1 MSVKSIRMDNQSDKI
16 VLKQI
21 KQGDVSAYSVLVNR
35 YRNMAFTLAASI
47 TKNNEDAE
55 EVAQDAFVKAY
66 KNLGSF
72 KGKSKFST
80 WLYQIVYRTA
90 LSKMR
95 IKKQQVQSIDEKT
108 IVDVNLNDKQPDN
121 LERSDRKKIIKIAI
135 NQLKEDESFLLI
147 LYYYQELSMEELA
160 EATGYSVSNV
170 KVKLHRARKNMYE
183 QLQVLM
189 NGQAKSLIQL

>member
-1 MSVKSIRMDNQSDKI
+1 MNSQGDKI
-16 VLKQI
+16 ILKQI
-21 KQGDVSAYSVLVNR
+21 QQGDVSAYAILVDR
-35 YRNMAFTLAASI
+35 YRNLAYSLAVSI

-66 KNLGSF
+66 KNLRSF

-95 IKKQQVQSIDEKT
+95 IKKQQWQSLDENEVKSEKLSE
-108 IVDVNLNDKQPDN
+108 NQPES
-121 LERSDRKKIIKIAI
+121 LERLDRKKIIKTAI
-135 NQLKEDESFLLI
+135 SRLKEDEGFLLI
-147 LYYYQELSMEELA
+147 LYYYQELNIEELA
-160 EATGYSVSNV
+160 ELTGYSVSNV

-183 QLQVLM
+183 QLQTMM
-189 NGQAKSLIQL
+189 NGRAMSLIQA

>member
-1 MSVKSIRMDNQSDKI
+1 MDNQSDKI